1 MHAMVVVIKLDV
13 EEEALR
19 SLKDDVIPQ
28 MQQAPG
34 FSTGTWF
41 GNEQKGHALVLFD
54 TEEHARQAAPPA
66 STPMPGG
73 MVLSCDIYPV
83 TGQA

>member
-1 MHAMVVVIKLDV
+1 MHAMLVVIKLDD

-34 FSTGTWF
+34 FSTGIWF
-41 GNEQKGHALVLFD
+41 GNEQKGHALCC
-54 TEEHARQAAPPA
+54 
-66 STPMPGG
+66 STLKNMR
-73 MVLSCDIYPV
+73 V
-83 TGQA
+83 TQRRR